1 MGGMRKWSILLTL
14 TSAATA
20 AVALTATPMV
30 ARAIRAEGT
39 AAAVSVPTTTS
50 AAPATQFPTS
60 APTVTATVTPT
71 LTATPTPTPA
81 QAQPLSASAQTTL
94 VRQVESAV
102 LGASKG
108 ADIGFEVFDRD
119 LGTSGDVMA
128 SSNADTPIYTASVV
142 KLLIAIDALHRAGW
156 APSTSTRNEITHM
169 LEGSND
175 GDASDFWDRD
185 GGNAIVT
192 RMVGL
197 IGLKHTLL
205 PTVTGQWGM
214 AKMSASDVV
223 ATYQFIAYDMPA
235 ASSTLIMNALYN
247 AKKTADDGFP
257 QYFGIPDGLPA
268 TATWW
273 IKQGWMILN
282 SAVVLN
288 TTGVV
293 GTDNR
298 YIVVLLTSQSA
309 YTTYAKGRNAV
320 TAGITAL
327 APSLTLTKS

>member
-1 MGGMRKWSILLTL
+1 
-14 TSAATA
+14 
-20 AVALTATPMV
+20 V
-30 ARAIRAEGT
+30 
-39 AAAVSVPTTTS
+39 TTS
-50 AAPATQFPTS
+50 AAPAIELPTS
-60 APTVTATVTPT
+60 
-71 LTATPTPTPA
+71 TPTPPLA
-81 QAQPLSASAQTTL
+81 QPEPLSASAQATL
-94 VRQVESAV
+94 VKQVESAV
-102 LGASKG
+102 LGASRG

-119 LGTSGDVMA
+119 LGASGAVMA
-128 SSNADTPIYTASVV
+128 SSEANTPMYTASVV
-142 KLLIAIDALHRAGW
+142 KLLIAIDALHRANW
-156 APSTSTRNEITHM
+156 APSTATSNEITEM

-185 GGNAIVT
+185 GGNAIVS
-192 RMVGL
+192 RMVDL

-205 PTVTGQWGM
+205 PTISGQWGM
-214 AKMSASDVV
+214 TKMSASDVV
-223 ATYQFIAYDMPA
+223 ATYQFIAHDMLA
-235 ASSTLIMNALYN
+235 VSSALIMNALYH

-257 QYFGIPDGLPA
+257 QFFGIPDGLPS
-268 TATWW
+268 TATWS
-273 IKQGWMILN
+273 IKQGWMLLN

-309 YTTYAKGRNAV
+309 NTSYAKGRTAV

>member
-1 MGGMRKWSILLTL
+1 MRKWSILLSL

-20 AVALTATPMV
+20 AVALTATPML
-30 ARAIRAEGT
+30 ARAVGAGGT
-39 AAAVSVPTTTS
+39 KAAAAVSVPTTTS
-50 AAPATQFPTS
+50 AAPATQLPTGTPPPS
-60 APTVTATVTPT
+60 PAPTPIPT
-71 LTATPTPTPA
+71 LTPIPTPA
-81 QAQPLSASAQTTL
+81 QALSASAQATL

-108 ADIGFEVFDRD
+108 ATIGFEVFDRD
-119 LGTSGDVMA
+119 LGTSGTVMA

-142 KLLIAIDALHRAGW
+142 KLLIAIDAMHRANW
-156 APSTSTRNEITHM
+156 APSASTRYEITQM

-175 GDASDFWDRD
+175 ADASDFWNRD
-185 GGNAIVT
+185 GGGAIVT
-192 RMVGL
+192 RMIAL

-205 PTVTGQWGM
+205 PTVIGQWGM

-223 ATYQFIAYDMPA
+223 ATYQYIAYDMPA

-257 QYFGIPDGLPA
+257 QYFGIPDGLPT

-273 IKQGWMILN
+273 IKQGWMILD

-298 YIVVLLTSQSA
+298 YIVVLLTSQAA

-327 APSLTLTKS
+327 APSLTLIKS

>member
-1 MGGMRKWSILLTL
+1 MRKLSILLSL
-14 TSAATA
+14 TGATTA
-20 AVALTATPMV
+20 AVILTAMPV
-30 ARAIRAEGT
+30 LAPAIRAERT
-39 AAAVSVPTTTS
+39 KPAAAVSVPTTTS
-50 AAPATQFPTS
+50 AAPATQLPTR
-60 APTVTATVTPT
+60 TP
-71 LTATPTPTPA
+71 TATPTPTPA
-81 QAQPLSASAQTTL
+81 PAQPLSASAQATL
-94 VRQVESAV
+94 VKQVESAV
-102 LGASKG
+102 LGASPG

-142 KLLIAIDALHRAGW
+142 KLLIAIDALHREDW
-156 APSTSTRNEITHM
+156 APSTSTSDQITTM

-175 GDASDFWDRD
+175 SDASDFWDRN
-185 GGNAIVT
+185 GENAIVT
-192 RMVGL
+192 RMVDL

-205 PTVTGQWGM
+205 PTITGQWGM

-223 ATYQFIAYDMPA
+223 ATYQFIAHDMPA
-235 ASSTLIMNALYN
+235 ASNKLIMNALYY
-247 AKKTADDGFP
+247 AKMTADDGFP
-257 QYFGIPDGLPA
+257 QYFGIPDGLPT
-268 TATWW
+268 TATWS

-298 YIVVLLTSQSA
+298 YVVVLLTSQSA
-309 YTTYAKGRNAV
+309 YTSYAAGRNAV

>member
-1 MGGMRKWSILLTL
+1 MHKRSILLGFTG
-14 TSAATA
+14 AATA
-20 AVALTATPMV
+20 AVVLTATHMV
-30 ARAIRAEGT
+30 VPAIRAEWT
-39 AAAVSVPTTTS
+39 IPAAAFSVPTTTS
-50 AAPATQFPTS
+50 AAPATELPTS
-60 APTVTATVTPT
+60 TP
-71 LTATPTPTPA
+71 TPTPTPA
-81 QAQPLSASAQTTL
+81 QAQPQPLSASAQATL
-94 VRQVESAV
+94 VKQVESAV
-102 LGASKG
+102 LGASRG

-119 LGTSGDVMA
+119 LGASGAVMA
-128 SSNADTPIYTASVV
+128 SSDANTPMYTASVV
-142 KLLIAIDALHRAGW
+142 KLLIAIDALHRANW
-156 APSTSTRNEITHM
+156 APSTATSNEITEM

-192 RMVGL
+192 RMVDL

-205 PTVTGQWGM
+205 PTVSGQWGM

-223 ATYQFIAYDMPA
+223 ATYQFIAHDMLA
-235 ASSTLIMNALYN
+235 VSSALIMSALYH

-257 QYFGIPDGLPA
+257 QFFGIPDGLPS
-268 TATWW
+268 TATWS
-273 IKQGWMILN
+273 IKQGWMLLN

-293 GTDNR
+293 GSDNR

-309 YTTYAKGRNAV
+309 NTSYTKGRTAV

-327 APSLTLTKS
+327 APSLTLTMS

>member
-1 MGGMRKWSILLTL
+1 MGSMRKRSILLSL
-14 TSAATA
+14 TGAATA
-20 AVALTATPMV
+20 AVILAVTPVV
-30 ARAIRAEGT
+30 APAIRAEGT
-39 AAAVSVPTTTS
+39 KPAAAVAVPTTTS
-50 AAPATQFPTS
+50 AAPATQLPTS
-60 APTVTATVTPT
+60 TPT
-71 LTATPTPTPA
+71 PTPTPTPA
-81 QAQPLSASAQTTL
+81 HAQVQPLSASAQATL
-94 VRQVESAV
+94 VKQVESAV
-102 LGASKG
+102 LGTSPG
-108 ADIGFEVFDRD
+108 ADIGFEVFDRN

-128 SSNADTPIYTASVV
+128 SSNADTPIYAASVV
-142 KLLIAIDALHRAGW
+142 KLLISIDALYLEGW
-156 APSTSTRNEITHM
+156 APSPSTSNEITDM

-192 RMVGL
+192 RMVDL

-205 PTVTGQWGM
+205 PTITGQWGM

-223 ATYQFIAYDMPA
+223 ATYQFIAHDMPA
-235 ASSTLIMNALYN
+235 ASSTLIMNALCN
-247 AKKTADDGFP
+247 AKMTADDGFP

-268 TATWW
+268 TATWS
-273 IKQGWMILN
+273 IKQGWMIILD

-293 GTDNR
+293 GIDNR

-309 YTTYAKGRNAV
+309 YTSYAKGRNAV

>member
-1 MGGMRKWSILLTL
+1 MGGMRKWSILLSL

-50 AAPATQFPTS
+50 AAPATQLPTS
-60 APTVTATVTPT
+60 TP
-71 LTATPTPTPA
+71 TPTPTPA
-81 QAQPLSASAQTTL
+81 QPQPQPQPLSASAQATL
-94 VRQVESAV
+94 VKQVESAV
-102 LGASKG
+102 LGASEG

-142 KLLIAIDALHRAGW
+142 KLLIAIDALHRADW
-156 APSTSTRNEITHM
+156 AASTSTRNEITQM

-175 GDASDFWDRD
+175 ADASDFWDRD

-192 RMVGL
+192 RMVNL

-235 ASSTLIMNALYN
+235 ASSTLILNALYN

-268 TATWW
+268 TATWS

>member
-1 MGGMRKWSILLTL
+1 MGGMRKRSILLSL
-14 TSAATA
+14 TGAAAA
-20 AVALTATPMV
+20 AVTLTATLVV
-30 ARAIRAEGT
+30 APAIRAEET
-39 AAAVSVPTTTS
+39 KPAAAVSVPATS
-50 AAPATQFPTS
+50 AAPATELPTS
-60 APTVTATVTPT
+60 TSTLTPT
-71 LTATPTPTPA
+71 AASP
-81 QAQPLSASAQTTL
+81 AQPLSASAQATL
-94 VRQVESAV
+94 VKQVTNAV
-102 LGASKG
+102 LGGSQG

-119 LGTSGDVMA
+119 LGTSGGVMA

-142 KLLIAIDALHRAGW
+142 KLLIAIDALHLDDW
-156 APSTSTRNEITHM
+156 APSTSTSNEITDM

-175 GDASDFWDRD
+175 DDASDFWERD
-185 GGNAIVT
+185 GGNEIVT
-192 RMVGL
+192 RMVDL

-205 PTVTGQWGM
+205 PTITGQWGM

-223 ATYQFIAYDMPA
+223 ATYQFIAHDTPA
-235 ASSTLIMNALYN
+235 TSSTLIMNALYH

-257 QYFGIPDGLPA
+257 QYFGIPDGLPT
-268 TATWW
+268 TATWS
-273 IKQGWMILN
+273 IKQGWMILD

-298 YIVVLLTSQSA
+298 YIVVLLTNQSA
-309 YTTYAKGRNAV
+309 YTSYAKGRNAV

>member
-1 MGGMRKWSILLTL
+1 MHKRSTLLSL
-14 TSAATA
+14 AGAATT
-20 AVALTATPMV
+20 AVILTVTLLIVP
-30 ARAIRAEGT
+30 AIRADRTT
-39 AAAVSVPTTTS
+39 AAAAGSVPTTPS
-50 AAPATQFPTS
+50 AAPATQRQTG
-60 APTVTATVTPT
+60 
-71 LTATPTPTPA
+71 TPTPTPTPTTPTPTPIP
-81 QAQPLSASAQTTL
+81 AQPLSSSAQATL
-94 VRQVESAV
+94 VKHVEAAV
-102 LGASKG
+102 LKVSSG

-142 KLLIAIDALHRAGW
+142 KLLISIDALHSAGW
-156 APSTSTRNEITHM
+156 APSTSTSNEITEM

-175 GDASDFWDRD
+175 DDASDFWERD
-185 GGNAIVT
+185 GGDAIVT
-192 RMVGL
+192 RMVDL

-205 PTVTGQWGM
+205 PTITGEWGM

-223 ATYQFIAYDMPA
+223 ATYQFIAHDMPA
-235 ASSTLIMNALYN
+235 AASTLIMNALYR
-247 AKKTADDGFP
+247 AKQTADDGFP
-257 QYFGIPDGLPA
+257 QYFGIPDGLPT
-268 TATWW
+268 TATWS
-273 IKQGWMILN
+273 IKQGWMILK

-309 YTTYAKGRNAV
+309 NTSYAKGRNAV

-327 APSLTLTKS
+327 APSLTLAKS